1 MSERLVIRLG
11 QAADAPC
18 FWLVWSEQAQEIIAS
33 GQLSHVDELST
44 LTERAGH
51 RPVDILVP
59 ASSITLTSVNLP
71 EGNQRQ
77 AIKALPFMLEESLA
91 QDVDDLHFVVGK
103 AQGSQLPVGVVSH
116 EQMQTWLAW
125 LNDAQLTIQRIVPD
139 CLALPL
145 EECHWAAMQFEEEY
159 LLRTGESSGV
169 AVSKAWLP
177 VALSHLIAE
186 TDQAKEEDEAD
197 PLTVAGYTELALDG
211 AEMHPQPLELPML
224 TLAKGLASAPL
235 DLLTGLYKPKREY
248 AKYLSLWGST
258 AILFGVLFVLA
269 LVNKGLNIY
278 QMDTKTQAL
287 KAQTVAIY
295 KQVVPGS
302 SRVVNVRT
310 QIDSYL
316 KGLEGNSRGNSQFFS
331 MLAGIEG
338 GFSQVKELKPTT
350 MRFDGA
356 RNELRMQVSAK
367 SYAQIE
373 KFKDIVSRSY
383 SLDAGAMN
391 STESAVTSTLTIK
404 AK

>member
-11 QAADAPC
+11 QTAEETC
-18 FWLVWSEQAQEIIAS
+18 FWLVWSEQEQEIIAS

-59 ASSITLTSVNLP
+59 TSTITLTSVDLP

-77 AIKALPFMLEESLA
+77 AIKALPFMLEENLA
-91 QDVDDLHFVVGK
+91 QDVDELHFVVGK
-103 AQGSQLPVGVVSH
+103 TQGSRLPVGVVSH
-116 EQMQTWLAW
+116 EQMQLWLAW
-125 LNDAQLTIQRIVPD
+125 LSDAQLSIQRIVPD

-145 EECHWAAMQFEEEY
+145 EECHWAAMQFEEDY

-169 AVSKAWLP
+169 ALSKDW
-177 VALSHLIAE
+177 VDTALVHLITQDHLA
-186 TDQAKEEDEAD
+186 TNNEEEI
-197 PLTVAGYTELALDG
+197 TVAGYTELALAG
-211 AEMHPQPLELPML
+211 TEIRQQPLELPML

-248 AKYLSLWGST
+248 AKYLSLWGNT

-269 LVNKGLNIY
+269 LVNKGLTIY
-278 QMDTKTQAL
+278 QMDAKTQTL
-287 KAQTVAIY
+287 KAQTEAIY

-310 QIDSYL
+310 QIDGYL
-316 KGLEGNSRGNSQFFS
+316 RGLQGNTRGNSQFFS

-367 SYAQIE
+367 SYGQIE

-383 SLDAGAMN
+383 TLDAGAMN
-391 STESAVTSTLTIK
+391 STDSAVTSTLTIK

>member
-11 QAADAPC
+11 QTAENPC
-18 FWLVWSEQAQEIIAS
+18 FWLVWSEQEQEIIAS

-51 RPVDILVP
+51 RPVDVLVP
-59 ASSITLTSVNLP
+59 TSTITLTSVDLP

-77 AIKALPFMLEESLA
+77 AIKALPFMLEENLA
-91 QDVDDLHFVVGK
+91 QDVDELHFVVGK
-103 AQGSQLPVGVVSH
+103 AQGAHLPVGVVAH
-116 EQMQTWLAW
+116 EQMQMWLTWLS
-125 LNDAQLTIQRIVPD
+125 DAQLTIQRIVPD

-145 EECHWAAMQFEEEY
+145 EECHWAAMQFEEDY

-169 AVSKAWLP
+169 ALPKTWLP
-177 VALSHLIAE
+177 TALPHLIAE
-186 TDQAKEEDEAD
+186 TNLATDSEEDD
-197 PLTVAGYTELALDG
+197 LPTVAGYTELTLAGTDIR
-211 AEMHPQPLELPML
+211 QQVLELPML
-224 TLAKGLASAPL
+224 TLAKGLAAAPL

-248 AKYLSLWGST
+248 AKYLSLWGNT
-258 AILFGVLFVLA
+258 AILFGALFVLA

-278 QMDTKTQAL
+278 QMDAQVEAL
-287 KAQTVAIY
+287 KAQTEAIY

-310 QIDSYL
+310 QIDGYL
-316 KGLEGNSRGNSQFFS
+316 RGLQGNSRGNSQFFS

-338 GFSQVKELKPTT
+338 AFSQVKELKPTT

-373 KFKDIVSRSY
+373 QFKDIVSRSY
-383 SLDAGAMN
+383 SLDSGAMN
-391 STESAVTSTLTIK
+391 STDSAVTSTLTIK